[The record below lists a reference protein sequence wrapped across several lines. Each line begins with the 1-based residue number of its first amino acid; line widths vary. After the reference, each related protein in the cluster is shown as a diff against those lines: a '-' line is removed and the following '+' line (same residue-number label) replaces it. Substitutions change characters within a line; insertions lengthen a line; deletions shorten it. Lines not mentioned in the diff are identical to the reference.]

1 LRSAW
6 AEFFSTGKKIK
17 ECIPLWLLMPTASN
31 DNSTLRSAKELP
43 KALAISQERAQVISM
58 VRSTC
63 AVFSVRCSS
72 SSYHAMLTAIVSLP
86 ELIAQTNMDHQS
98 VNRLREELSKLTNW
112 LGRNALIYF
121 VNEYETPGQEYTE
134 KAKNL

>member
-1 LRSAW
+1 MSRPNPSVPVGRSNTVILLRVL
-6 AEFFSTGKKIK
+6 T
-17 ECIPLWLLMPTASN
+17 PTVSN
-31 DNSTLRSAKELP
+31 VSNTLRSARELLRLQVTLQI
-43 KALAISQERAQVISM
+43 KGLAISM
-58 VRSTC
+58 VQSTC
-63 AVFSVRCSS
+63 AVFSVCNSS
-72 SSYHAMLTAIVSLP
+72 SPFDAVLITLVSLP

-112 LGRNALIYF
+112 LGRNAINYF

>member
-1 LRSAW
+1 
-6 AEFFSTGKKIK
+6 
-17 ECIPLWLLMPTASN
+17 
-31 DNSTLRSAKELP
+31 
-43 KALAISQERAQVISM
+43 
-58 VRSTC
+58 
-63 AVFSVRCSS
+63 
-72 SSYHAMLTAIVSLP
+72 MLTTIVSLP

-112 LGRNALIYF
+112 LGRNALVYF